1 MTSQINP
8 NNVNGNFP
16 IAGVPNNT
24 QGFRDNFTN
33 IKTNFEFA
41 ETEIDELQS
50 KSILKSALSGAALD
64 NNVGN
69 NLVYNARVQGIS
81 GTFVQIANTAGFINI
96 DASAG
101 PYQSI
106 VMGGNINLAFTANTW
121 PSAGSYG
128 KVRVEITGTTGQTIT
143 LPAAVTQGALG
154 IQGIN
159 AGVITLAASGTY
171 EFDFSTTDGGASL
184 TVFDLNRPLNY
195 YTNTVTVAATT
206 PSTSAGTGAL
216 IVAGG
221 VGVAGNLYV
230 TGDIVG
236 NLVVTGQTFTGNV
249 SAGNFL
255 ASGLVSATSNVIG
268 GNISTAGLV
277 TATGNIIG
285 GNLNAAGLSLS
296 GNVLSAINM
305 TANITTTG
313 GNLQAG
319 NLLTGGIASAT
330 GNITGGN
337 LRTTGQIS
345 ATSNITGGNLNV
357 AGNVVGGNV
366 STAGLITATGNITS
380 AANIGA
386 GNVNATLFTGTTV
399 SVTGNVTAG
408 NLNAA
413 GLSLTS
419 NVVSALNVTGN
430 VTGGNINTGAQVVAT
445 GNVSGGNIVT
455 AALVRGQT
463 VSATANVVGGNV
475 STAGLITATG
485 NITGGNI
492 NTGAQVVATGN
503 ITGGNINTGAQVS
516 ATGNIT
522 GNYFLGNGSQLTG
535 ISSLTAISEGTTN
548 MTVNGSGGNI
558 STTIGGTS
566 NVAVFAST
574 GINVLGTV
582 SASGNVTGGNLL
594 TLGLISATGNV
605 TGGNINTG
613 AQVVATGNVTGGNL
627 TTGAQV
633 VATGNVTG
641 GNLRTAGQL
650 LAASATAIAAGGS
663 QSLGLEFSSTADFGI
678 FFGSGAP
685 TISAAQGSL
694 YLRSDGTTTNNRM
707 YVNTDGLTA
716 WTAVTTAS

>member
-41 ETEIDELQS
+41 ETEIDDLQS
-50 KSILKSALSGAALD
+50 KAILKSALAGGTLD

-81 GTFVQIANTAGFINI
+81 GTLVQIANTAGFINI

-121 PSAGSYG
+121 PSAGAYG
-128 KVRVEITGTTGQTIT
+128 KVRVEITGTSGQTIT
-143 LPAAVTQGALG
+143 LPTAVTQGTQG

-171 EFDFSTTDGGASL
+171 EFDFSTSDGGASL
-184 TVFDLNRPLNY
+184 TVFDLNRPLSY
-195 YTNTVTVAATT
+195 FTNPLTVAATT
-206 PSTSAGTGAL
+206 VSTSAGSGAL
-216 IVAGG
+216 VVSGG
-221 VGVAGNLYV
+221 VGINGNLYV
-230 TGDIVG
+230 SGDIVG
-236 NLVVTGQTFTGNV
+236 NFVVTGQTFTGNV

-255 ASGLVSATSNVIG
+255 SSGLVSATSDVIG

-277 TATGNIIG
+277 TATGNITG

-337 LRTTGQIS
+337 LRTTGQ
-345 ATSNITGGNLNV
+345 
-357 AGNVVGGNV
+357 
-366 STAGLITATGNITS
+366 
-380 AANIGA
+380 
-386 GNVNATLFTGTTV
+386 
-399 SVTGNVTAG
+399 
-408 NLNAA
+408 
-413 GLSLTS
+413 
-419 NVVSALNVTGN
+419 
-430 VTGGNINTGAQVVAT
+430 
-445 GNVSGGNIVT
+445 
-455 AALVRGQT
+455 
-463 VSATANVVGGNV
+463 
-475 STAGLITATG
+475 
-485 NITGGNI
+485 
-492 NTGAQVVATGN
+492 
-503 ITGGNINTGAQVS
+503 VS

-535 ISSLTAISEGTTN
+535 IGSLTAISEGTTN

-558 STTIGGTS
+558 SATIGGTS

-582 SASGNVTGGNLL
+582 SASGNVTGGNIN
-594 TLGLISATGNV
+594 TGAQVVATGNV

-613 AQVVATGNVTGGNL
+613 AQVVATGNVTGGNIN
-627 TTGAQV
+627 TGAQV

-663 QSLGLEFSSTADFGI
+663 QSLGLEFSTTVDFGI

-685 TISAAQGSL
+685 TISAAKGSL
-694 YLRSDGTTTNNRM
+694 YLRSDGSTTNDRM
-707 YVNTDGLTA
+707 YVNTDGSTT
-716 WTAVTTAS
+716 WTAVITVA